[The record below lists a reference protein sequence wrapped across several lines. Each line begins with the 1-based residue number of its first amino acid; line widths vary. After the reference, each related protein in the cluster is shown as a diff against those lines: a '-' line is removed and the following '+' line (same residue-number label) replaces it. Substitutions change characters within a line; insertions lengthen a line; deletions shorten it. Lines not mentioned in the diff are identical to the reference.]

1 MPILWIKELGK
12 QFAYEITEGV
22 RSRGSADFSALT
34 TGIPGGL
41 GGSTLVSL
49 GLLFHL
55 LGSWFSQSRSGT
67 QNALGA
73 ISSPSQG
80 TAWGWLGELGAI
92 PSWRSDK
99 GYSLRCSWCLPY
111 SMCPISR
118 NTDDCVEVWLLAI
131 KFQSSCLIH
140 LSIVV
145 PCGSISPHLCLQIQ
159 ALYKKKNKEKKILTL

>member
-49 GLLFHL
+49 GLLVHL

-80 TAWGWLGELGAI
+80 TAWWCLGELGDI
-92 PSWRSDK
+92 PS
-99 GYSLRCSWCLPY
+99 
-111 SMCPISR
+111 
-118 NTDDCVEVWLLAI
+118 
-131 KFQSSCLIH
+131 
-140 LSIVV
+140 
-145 PCGSISPHLCLQIQ
+145 
-159 ALYKKKNKEKKILTL
+159 